1 MNQRIVL
8 SFLLKTVVSHSEETR
23 SLKGL
28 LQGAHAA
35 WVPDRSSA
43 SPHALQ
49 ELGPHSPS
57 AAREPGTVSCKQHR
71 YLVTLTLTRVRPD
84 KSSEELEEPVWW
96 KGRVLSVAPVYL
108 LFSSPQKGAAGWPGA
123 SHQLAWL
130 YCTVS
135 AIILKEPTFDLVSK
149 TVSSCPNGKATR

>member
-1 MNQRIVL
+1 MIMIILINDHDNDHGWLKVYILVTRYICDILFIFLSKISYTHTNTFSFSKRVHIFMNQRIVL

-43 SPHALQ
+43 SSHALQ

-57 AAREPGTVSCKQHR
+57 AAREPGTVS
-71 YLVTLTLTRVRPD
+71 
-84 KSSEELEEPVWW
+84 
-96 KGRVLSVAPVYL
+96 
-108 LFSSPQKGAAGWPGA
+108 
-123 SHQLAWL
+123 
-130 YCTVS
+130 
-135 AIILKEPTFDLVSK
+135 
-149 TVSSCPNGKATR
+149 